1 MIFFH
6 LAELQRTK
14 LNAQGISDL
23 NTCENWG
30 SADQALTFTVPTF
43 SVLQLPLLL
52 SQFELVLHSQIPVKS
67 DKSPGRAGA
76 HGCSGGFRHCYS
88 SKT

>member
-6 LAELQRTK
+6 LAELQNTE

-30 SADQALTFTVPTF
+30 SADQALTFTVPIF
-43 SVLQLPLLL
+43 RVLQLPLLL
-52 SQFELVLHSQIPVKS
+52 SQFELVLHSQIPVKF
-67 DKSPGRAGA
+67 DKISR
-76 HGCSGGFRHCYS
+76 
-88 SKT
+88 